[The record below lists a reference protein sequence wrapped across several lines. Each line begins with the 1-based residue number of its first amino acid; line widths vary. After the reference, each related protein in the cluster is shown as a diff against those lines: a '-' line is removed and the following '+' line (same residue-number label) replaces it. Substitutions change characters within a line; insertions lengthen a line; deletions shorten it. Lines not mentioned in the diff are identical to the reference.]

1 MKELKSKKEVK
12 SNFLNIFKVN
22 LSRLLYKDKNKIHKL
37 LKNFFKRLISIK
49 DNINSQVII
58 SFI

>member
-12 SNFLNIFKVN
+12 SNFLNIFNVN
-22 LSRLLYKDKNKIHKL
+22 LSALLYKNKNTIHKL
-37 LKNFFKRLISIK
+37 FKNFFKRLISIK
-49 DNINSQVII
+49 NNFISQVIT